1 MASSRTT
8 QALPAALLTALLL
21 IACCPGTADH
31 AATEPRTEGVE
42 AEMKPDD
49 PPATPAPAPASTPS
63 TPSAEGTFET
73 LSTEDV
79 AASLQGERATLTIE
93 VPEDIPDIPKTASGQ
108 GERLGLY
115 LEGLELNS
123 PGVYYEVYAELP
135 EGAEPQAAGP
145 SYLGTLSLFG
155 PKGNK
160 DAKAAFDITGLVRD
174 LKGKGRWDGD
184 LELTFIRRGLE
195 PPKDQPRLQTVP
207 EDVPPVRFKRVR
219 IVREAP

>member
-1 MASSRTT
+1 MASSKTT

-21 IACCPGTADH
+21 IACSPGTADH
-31 AATEPRTEGVE
+31 VAPEPRAEGLGTEME
-42 AEMKPDD
+42 TEMKPTDSS
-49 PPATPAPAPASTPS
+49 A
-63 TPSAEGTFET
+63 PSAAPTAEDKFET

-93 VPEDIPDIPKTASGQ
+93 VPEDIPETASGK

-123 PGVYYEVYAELP
+123 PGVYYEVYAEIP

-145 SYLGTLSLFG
+145 NYLGTLSLFG
-155 PKGNK
+155 PKGNT

-174 LKGKGRWDGD
+174 LKAKGRWDGD
-184 LELTFIRRGLE
+184 LQLTFVRRGLE
-195 PPKDQPRLQTVP
+195 PPKDQPGMETVP
-207 EDVPPVRFKRVR
+207 ENVPPVRFKRVR
-219 IVREAP
+219 IVREVVP